1 MEGASEGSYF
11 RLGIQ
16 GKCLWILKVRFKQG
30 PKEVTCER

>member
-1 MEGASEGSYF
+1 MEGVSERSYF

-16 GKCLWILKVRFKQG
+16 GKCLCEVRFKQG